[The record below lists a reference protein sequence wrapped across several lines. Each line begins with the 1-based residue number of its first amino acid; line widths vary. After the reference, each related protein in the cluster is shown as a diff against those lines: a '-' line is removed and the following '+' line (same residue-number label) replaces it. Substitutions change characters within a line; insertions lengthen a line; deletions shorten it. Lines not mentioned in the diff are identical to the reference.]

1 MMRIG
6 LNEIDPMIAAATQER
21 LTAPLGEFLKDNIY
35 WGGLAAYR
43 FQWKANEGKM
53 KMTRK
58 REPNELEK
66 RAFALRKK
74 RDEQL
79 TLRILTTLFATPSV
93 AIPIFLAGAGIG
105 HPTAD
110 SLATAIGTAVVGGT
124 AGTIWTMRASLKAT
138 LSKTLLYDEMKAV
151 FPLLTLTRSERIYC
165 DALQLIART
174 EADESTEKSL
184 RDMVKQLNQ
193 LLDNH
198 RQIETRRHA
207 LLSVMG
213 MNNITELEAEYG
225 TLGRRLDQNRDPI
238 ARQGL
243 QQSLQACASRLETAK
258 TLGQTLERLNIQ
270 QEAITQTLS
279 SALAA
284 MARMQVAPQVQ
295 ASLVANEITQT
306 VTQMN
311 QQTYATEQ
319 AVEEVVRLGY

>member
-1 MMRIG
+1 MRIG
-6 LNEIDPMIAAATQER
+6 LNEIDLSIAHSVEER
-21 LTAPLGEFLKDNIY
+21 LTAPLSEFLKDNVY

-58 REPNELEK
+58 REATETEK

-74 RDEQL
+74 REEQMG
-79 TLRILTTLFATPSV
+79 LRILVAALATPFSFIGIMLANMGNPTPASV
-93 AIPIFLAGAGIG
+93 ATAGGV
-105 HPTAD
+105 
-110 SLATAIGTAVVGGT
+110 AV
-124 AGTIWTMRASLKAT
+124 AGTIAGAVWTARATPKAT
-138 LSKTLLYDEMKAV
+138 LQKTFLYEEMKAV
-151 FPLLTLTRSERIYC
+151 FPLLTLSRAERIYC
-165 DALQLIART
+165 DALQLLART
-174 EADESTEKSL
+174 DADESTEKTL
-184 RDMVKQLNQ
+184 RDMLQQLNRM
-193 LLDNH
+193 LENY

-207 LLSVMG
+207 LLSIMG
-213 MNNITELEAEYG
+213 MNNIVELEAEYG
-225 TLGRRLDQNRDPI
+225 TLGRRLDQSHDPI
-238 ARQGL
+238 ARQAL

-258 TLGQTLERLNIQ
+258 TLSQTLEQLNVQ

-295 ASLVANEITQT
+295 ASLVAAEITNT

-319 AVEEVVRLGY
+319 AIEEVIRLGQ

>member
-1 MMRIG
+1 MRIG
-6 LNEIDPMIAAATQER
+6 LNEIDPAIAASVEER

-43 FQWKANEGKM
+43 FQWKATEGKM

-58 REPNELEK
+58 REPTELEK
-66 RAFALRKK
+66 RAFELRKK
-74 RDEQL
+74 RDEQMGI
-79 TLRILTTLFATPSV
+79 RILITAFTTPFTALPFVLASATHPTPTSIAAAIGIAAVGTTAGVIWSVRATPKV
-93 AIPIFLAGAGIG
+93 
-105 HPTAD
+105 
-110 SLATAIGTAVVGGT
+110 
-124 AGTIWTMRASLKAT
+124 T
-138 LSKTLLYDEMKAV
+138 LQKTFLYDEMKAV

-174 EADESTEKSL
+174 DADESTEKSL

-193 LLDNH
+193 LLENH

-213 MNNITELEAEYG
+213 MNNVAELEAEYG
-225 TLGRRLDQNRDPI
+225 TLGRRLDQNVDPI
-238 ARQGL
+238 ARQAL

-258 TLGQTLERLNIQ
+258 TLGQTLERLNVQ

-295 ASLVANEITQT
+295 ASLVAAEITTT

-311 QQTYATEQ
+311 QQTYAVEQ
-319 AVEEVVRLGY
+319 AVEEVVRLGQ